1 MACTAAAT
9 PARGADAELA
19 DDDDTACVYCLA
31 MEVDRL
37 VVLLAD
43 DVLRDVVCRLSHE
56 RYTPETLSLAL
67 NLPVGEI
74 MRRVD
79 TLRGWGL
86 ARVLAPEGG
95 PTVVEAF
102 PGNGARTL
110 RRWATKYCGQGGTCS
125 MAEADSHPGSMS
137 GNDSLAALAREV
149 LEACRAA
156 KVKLV
161 IAESSSGGLL
171 AEVLTAIPGAST
183 VVERGYVVYSD
194 AAKTSLLGVP
204 ESLIV
209 ENGAVSEAVVRA
221 MAVGA
226 LAKAVPYA
234 QISVA
239 DTGVAGP
246 GSDRPNK
253 PAGRVHIAVAQ
264 NGKHVLHEQH
274 DFGDIGRDAVRRAAV
289 ASALKLILKRLTN
302 NSGHTDNA
310 SSVKK
315 EHQAGH

>member
-1 MACTAAAT
+1 MIACAVAST
-9 PARGADAELA
+9 PVRGADFGRGNA
-19 DDDDTACVYCLA
+19 DDADCAFCLA

-43 DVLRDVVCRLSHE
+43 DVLRQVVCRLSHE
-56 RYTPETLSLAL
+56 RYTPDTLSRAL
-67 NLPVGEI
+67 NLPVREI

-86 ARVLAPEGG
+86 ARVLASDGG
-95 PTVVEAF
+95 APTVVEAL

-110 RRWATKYCGQGGTCS
+110 RRWAARYCGQGGSCGT
-125 MAEADSHPGSMS
+125 ADVYPDRGVASTS
-137 GNDSLAALAREV
+137 DSLAALAKEV

-161 IAESSSGGLL
+161 IVESSSGGML
-171 AEVLTAIPGAST
+171 AEVLTAIPGASS
-183 VVERGYVVYSD
+183 VVERGYVAYSD

-209 ENGAVSEAVVRA
+209 EHGAVSEAVVRA

-226 LAKAVPYA
+226 LAKVVPHA
-234 QISVA
+234 QISIA

-264 NGKHVLHEQH
+264 NGKHVLHERH
-274 DFGDIGRDAVRRAAV
+274 DFGDIGRDAVRRASV
-289 ASALKLILKRLTN
+289 ESALKLILKQL
-302 NSGHTDNA
+302 A
-310 SSVKK
+310 
-315 EHQAGH
+315 AGNGP